1 MRTKL
6 LLLCSLLIVVF
17 LEANATERN
26 DSSGTPIPLT
36 DIPPGSPD
44 HGGFNRAPAASFI
57 IYQDGHTLDFGTACS
72 SCTVTLIDGNEA
84 TAFSG
89 IVGTDGCVIL
99 PEYLEG
105 LYVIHLIVDEAL
117 YEGELE
123 L

>member
-1 MRTKL
+1 M
-6 LLLCSLLIVVF
+6 CSLLIAVF
-17 LEANATERN
+17 LNVNASERN
-26 DSSGTPIPLT
+26 DSTGTPIPLR

-44 HGGFNRAPAASFI
+44 HGGFNRAPAAPFI
-57 IYQDGHTLDFGTACS
+57 IYQDGHTLNFGIECAGCA
-72 SCTVTLIDGNEA
+72 VILIDGNEA
-84 TAFSG
+84 TVFSG
-89 IVGTDGCVIL
+89 MVGTDGCVIL